1 MATKP
6 KKTTCP
12 ITRAEFREKAQP
24 VAITINDVPM
34 QAPPREFST
43 GSLGWNLNSKTTMDI
58 GGIPVTVQIGMNITL
73 VGSKDLP
80 GRAEP
85 VEATATPAANADSEP
100 A

>member
-1 MATKP
+1 MASKP

-24 VAITINDVPM
+24 INISIDNVPM

-43 GSLGWNLNSKTTMDI
+43 GSLGWNLNSKTTMNI
-58 GGIPVTVQIGMNITL
+58 GGTPVTVQIGMNITL

-80 GRAEP
+80 GKAEAP
-85 VEATATPAANADSEP
+85 APEGSGDGDDATA
-100 A
+100 